1 MFKPRKA
8 LTKGF
13 SFLLVFVLLLVGLPI
28 ASASAAS
35 VETVHIVKG
44 KSYTYEPSTPGVVSY
59 DFRCNGVI
67 GFCLDPD
74 MQAPPTGNYSNVT
87 TTTNENLLKAMYYG
101 YGGAGFNTKL
111 SGIGMTMKQYMN
123 SLRTTEWG
131 VVLLSAK
138 GDELHYLLTHRA
150 LAYLI
155 GDSDWDEDMY
165 QPWREAIV
173 KVANAMKAAPSVKNR
188 ISGYIVNTGASYQRI
203 ISYTTNIK
211 LQMKKVS
218 GNPELTDG
226 NSCYSLKGAMY
237 YIYSN
242 KNTANTV
249 SKYDILETIQKVSS
263 SSPYYEGYVV
273 VDVSGFGE
281 AKLKGGKEGLFDSS
295 KTYYATEVQ
304 ASKGYI
310 RDREVYEFKSTGAT
324 SGGLPVYKLYDPETK
339 KFEVLEKPKNDPVVI
354 ALQKVNAR
362 TGKAD
367 ERLAGAEYAIEYYD
381 GFYTKAQLDGKTPTR
396 RWVVCTDKYGFAY
409 LDSDHLSN
417 DADQSPFYV
426 IKEYPNPVLPL
437 GTVKIYETK
446 APEGFKLSNE
456 VYVSQLK
463 EIDSGVGISEFNYPT
478 FEEEEIPGKVKI
490 VKTSDDGNVSG
501 IEFIVKNNDT
511 GEEVRLKT
519 SDDGTITEEFYEG
532 SYTITEVTD
541 ESKYYPQEP
550 QIVSVKAD
558 QTAEVKFHNKLVT
571 KGLTI
576 RKTSTDGEISG
587 INFTIK
593 NNATGTTITRATD
606 KNGYITVD
614 GLSIGETYT
623 VTEIVPDGYEPQ
635 QPQTIT
641 ITSGSNYLRFRNVR
655 ETGNLLIKKESSDG
669 KLKGFSFTVKH
680 VDDSGR
686 VLEWLTPQWG
696 VETDENGEIKFDNI
710 PTGNYE
716 ITEVDDWYM
725 YYTNPEP
732 TKTVK
737 VTKNE
742 TGTYTRVSFKNE
754 LIVKPVK
761 IIKTSP
767 DGNVEGITFKITGYY
782 GDSQVMETREF
793 VTDKDGVISY
803 EIPASTWGDEYI
815 VEEVVPDGY
824 EKQESQSFYI
834 DSDTEGTTVLTF
846 NNIPKPDIKVV
857 KTSDD
862 GMIEGIEFT
871 ITYTDPETGL
881 TVTDSD
887 VTDENGTIIFDSV
900 YSNIEYTIEEIVPD
914 GYEQQQSQTV
924 TPQPGEVAEVKF
936 HNVPLIDLK
945 IVKSSG
951 DGIIENVW
959 FEIFANDSSIGK
971 YSTNELGEINLGNLA
986 AYSNGELITYRVEEL
1001 GFLNDDGTY
1010 SIPDRYI
1017 PPAAQSK
1024 TLAPNE
1030 NTIEFFFEN
1039 AINYGDIRFVKA
1051 DSDGTPL
1058 SNVRFTLFTDEDCTT
1073 RAYDVDGNLVTTK
1086 TSDDNGVVEFTRIK
1100 FGTYY
1105 IAETKAQSGYQ
1116 LLGMPIKAVVSA
1128 EGTKLYFNDME
1139 ITNIAEAIIDGGSA
1153 QLASVGNNKTP
1164 EFPRAGGIERIIWFT
1179 VGAAVIILGAALLF
1193 INIKRKRKDV
1203 PEMTKNFSGKKFLS
1217 LFMVLAILLSMGCVG
1232 IVSASAVNPYHIDSS
1247 QVGSIEFYKYEMSDV
1262 SEATTKGDGTAK
1274 AIPDGATPLEGVEF
1288 TAYQIADLEGLYT
1301 YAGKELPT
1309 PTEAGNMINDVPA
1322 SKTFSAVSDENGY
1335 LKLKG
1340 LPLGI
1345 YLVKETFSPS
1355 QVSLKTASF
1364 VVSVPTTSPNG
1375 TSWMYDITVQPK
1387 NETKY
1392 ADITLHKTDV
1402 DSGADLGGF
1411 SFVLE
1416 EKIVTSEN
1424 SDGTWTAVGT
1434 SGSTGTT
1441 GGTTPAGATWTTGE
1455 NGKFTIAHLATDRS
1469 YRFKEVSA
1477 EDKQYIVDS
1486 TVYYEFTVG
1495 ADGTVTYDSDNFKD
1509 TTPAANNTL
1518 EVTNETVEVEKSVST
1533 DKTNWMQDVTQDINK
1548 TVYWKVSAD
1557 IPEVISKLKT
1567 YTIIDTLSKGLTYES
1582 LEIKVEADGNP
1593 ISEND
1598 YTVTTAPGDDD
1609 STVITV
1615 DITNKNTLA
1624 GHEVCD
1630 VIITTTLN
1638 EDAIIGG
1645 DNPNEAK
1652 LVYTNDVDTDST
1664 YEKITEKPEVHT
1676 GGYSWFKSDN
1686 SGTPLSGAEFSVYRT
1701 MEDAKANT
1709 NPIKFVLGEDGK
1721 YYMSEAS
1728 NASATVVSGFNGM
1741 TTILGLKYGENGM
1754 ESADGETTYYVAET
1768 KAPDGKNLL
1777 AAPFE
1782 IKVNSTSH
1790 NYVDGVNV
1798 NDVNT
1803 DKADFPNAGSNAAAA
1818 FLFVGAAVIALGA
1831 AVFFI
1836 RKRKCA
1842 AK

>member
-165 QPWREAIV
+165 QQWKDATV
-173 KVANAMKAAPSVKNR
+173 KVANAMKAAPSVKNK
-188 ISGYIVNTGASYQRI
+188 ISGYIVSTGSSYQRI

-211 LQMKKVS
+211 LQLNKVS
-218 GNPELTDG
+218 AEPDLTND
-226 NSCYSLKGAMY
+226 NKCYSLNGAMY

-242 KNTANTV
+242 ETTANTI
-249 SKYDILETIQKVSS
+249 SGYDTLSTIQTVSS
-263 SSPYYEGYVV
+263 NSPYYEGYVV
-273 VDVSGFGE
+273 TNENGFGE
-281 AKLKGGKEGLFDSS
+281 AMLKGGREGLFDRS

-310 RDREVYEFKSTGAT
+310 RDRTVYEFKDTGAT
-324 SGGLPVYKLYDPETK
+324 SNGLPVYKLYDPDTK
-339 KFEVLEKPKNDPVVI
+339 KFEVKEIPYNDPVVI
-354 ALQKVNAR
+354 ALQKRNAR
-362 TGKAD
+362 TGETE

-381 GFYTKAQLDGKTPTR
+381 GFYTEDELEGLTYTR
-396 RWVVCTDKYGFAY
+396 RWVVKTQKNGMAGLTSDY
-409 LDSDHLSN
+409 LVDGIE
-417 DADQSPFYV
+417 QSEFYYEEE
-426 IKEYPNPVLPL
+426 KPSPVLPL

-446 APEGFKLSNE
+446 APEGFYLSDE
-456 VYVSQLK
+456 IYVTQIKDDGVSTSQ
-463 EIDSGVGISEFNYPT
+463 FNYPT
-478 FEEEEIPGKVKI
+478 FDEEEIPGNIKI
-490 VKTSDDGNVSG
+490 VKTSDDGIVEG

-511 GEEVRLKT
+511 GEEVTLT
-519 SDDGTITEEFYEG
+519 SKADGTIADEFYEG
-532 SYTITEVTD
+532 SYTITEVVDETKYFPQ
-541 ESKYYPQEP
+541 ESKT
-550 QIVSVKAD
+550 ITVKAGE
-558 QTAEVKFHNKLVT
+558 TAEVKFHNKLLT
-571 KGLTI
+571 EGLTI
-576 RKTSTDGEISG
+576 QKISTDGKISG
-587 INFTIK
+587 ITFHIK
-593 NNATGTTITRATD
+593 DNDTGTTLDRVTD
-606 KNGYITVD
+606 ENGYITVD
-614 GLSIGETYT
+614 GLIVGKTYT
-623 VTEIVPDGYEPQ
+623 VTEEVPEGYEPQ

-641 ITSGSNYLRFRNVR
+641 IAPGSNYLRFRNVR
-655 ETGNLLIKKESSDG
+655 ETGSLLIKKESSDG
-669 KLKGFSFTVKH
+669 KLKGFSFTVKR

-696 VETDENGEIKFDNI
+696 VETDENGEIKFDDI

-716 ITEVDDWYM
+716 ITEVGDWYM

-767 DGNVEGITFKITGYY
+767 DGNIEGITFKITGYF
-782 GDSQVMETREF
+782 GNSSVTETREF

-803 EIPASTWGDEYI
+803 DFPASTWGDEYI

-824 EKQESQSFYI
+824 EEQESQSFYI

-887 VTDENGTIIFDSV
+887 VTDENGTVIFDSV

-971 YSTNELGEINLGNLA
+971 YSTNELGEINLGNLS

-1024 TLAPNE
+1024 TLAPDE

-1051 DSDGTPL
+1051 DGDGTPL
-1058 SNVRFTLFTDEDCTT
+1058 SNVRFTLFADEDCTT

-1086 TSDDNGVVEFTRIK
+1086 TSDDDGVVEFTRIK

-1193 INIKRKRKDV
+1193 INIKRKK
-1203 PEMTKNFSGKKFLS
+1203 KGCSG
-1217 LFMVLAILLSMGCVG
+1217 
-1232 IVSASAVNPYHIDSS
+1232 
-1247 QVGSIEFYKYEMSDV
+1247 
-1262 SEATTKGDGTAK
+1262 
-1274 AIPDGATPLEGVEF
+1274 
-1288 TAYQIADLEGLYT
+1288 
-1301 YAGKELPT
+1301 
-1309 PTEAGNMINDVPA
+1309 ND
-1322 SKTFSAVSDENGY
+1322 
-1335 LKLKG
+1335 
-1340 LPLGI
+1340 
-1345 YLVKETFSPS
+1345 
-1355 QVSLKTASF
+1355 
-1364 VVSVPTTSPNG
+1364 
-1375 TSWMYDITVQPK
+1375 
-1387 NETKY
+1387 
-1392 ADITLHKTDV
+1392 
-1402 DSGADLGGF
+1402 
-1411 SFVLE
+1411 
-1416 EKIVTSEN
+1416 
-1424 SDGTWTAVGT
+1424 
-1434 SGSTGTT
+1434 
-1441 GGTTPAGATWTTGE
+1441 
-1455 NGKFTIAHLATDRS
+1455 
-1469 YRFKEVSA
+1469 
-1477 EDKQYIVDS
+1477 
-1486 TVYYEFTVG
+1486 
-1495 ADGTVTYDSDNFKD
+1495 
-1509 TTPAANNTL
+1509 
-1518 EVTNETVEVEKSVST
+1518 
-1533 DKTNWMQDVTQDINK
+1533 
-1548 TVYWKVSAD
+1548 
-1557 IPEVISKLKT
+1557 
-1567 YTIIDTLSKGLTYES
+1567 
-1582 LEIKVEADGNP
+1582 
-1593 ISEND
+1593 
-1598 YTVTTAPGDDD
+1598 
-1609 STVITV
+1609 
-1615 DITNKNTLA
+1615 
-1624 GHEVCD
+1624 
-1630 VIITTTLN
+1630 
-1638 EDAIIGG
+1638 
-1645 DNPNEAK
+1645 
-1652 LVYTNDVDTDST
+1652 
-1664 YEKITEKPEVHT
+1664 
-1676 GGYSWFKSDN
+1676 
-1686 SGTPLSGAEFSVYRT
+1686 
-1701 MEDAKANT
+1701 
-1709 NPIKFVLGEDGK
+1709 
-1721 YYMSEAS
+1721 
-1728 NASATVVSGFNGM
+1728 
-1741 TTILGLKYGENGM
+1741 
-1754 ESADGETTYYVAET
+1754 
-1768 KAPDGKNLL
+1768 
-1777 AAPFE
+1777 
-1782 IKVNSTSH
+1782 
-1790 NYVDGVNV
+1790 
-1798 NDVNT
+1798 
-1803 DKADFPNAGSNAAAA
+1803 
-1818 FLFVGAAVIALGA
+1818 
-1831 AVFFI
+1831 
-1836 RKRKCA
+1836 
-1842 AK
+1842 

>member
-1 MFKPRKA
+1 MKKA

-35 VETVHIVKG
+35 TENVHIVKG

-59 DFRCNGVI
+59 DFMCNGVI

-74 MQAPPTGNYSNVT
+74 MPAPPTGNYSRVT
-87 TTTNENLLKAMYYG
+87 ATTNENLLKAMYYG

-111 SGIGMTMKQYMN
+111 SGIGMSMKQYMN

-138 GDELHYLLTHRA
+138 GNELHYLLTHRA

-155 GDSDWDEDMY
+155 GDSDWDDDMY

-188 ISGYIVNTGASYQRI
+188 ISGYIVSTGSSYQRI

-249 SKYDILETIQKVSS
+249 SKYDTLETIQNVSS

-273 VDVSGFGE
+273 VDESGFGE
-281 AKLKGGKEGLFDSS
+281 AMLKGGREGLFDRS

-310 RDREVYEFKSTGAT
+310 RDRTVYEFKDTGAT
-324 SGGLPVYKLYDPETK
+324 SNGLPVYKLYDPDTK
-339 KFEVLEKPKNDPVVI
+339 KFEVKEIPYNDPVVI
-354 ALQKVNAR
+354 ALQKRNAR
-362 TGKAD
+362 TGETE

-381 GFYTKAQLDGKTPTR
+381 GFYTEDELEGLTYTR
-396 RWVVCTDKYGFAY
+396 RWVVKTQKNGMAGLTSDY
-409 LDSDHLSN
+409 LVDGIE
-417 DADQSPFYV
+417 QSEFYYEEE
-426 IKEYPNPVLPL
+426 KPSPVLPL

-446 APEGFKLSNE
+446 APEGFYLSDE
-456 VYVSQLK
+456 IYVTQIKDDGVSTSQ
-463 EIDSGVGISEFNYPT
+463 FNYPT
-478 FEEEEIPGKVKI
+478 FDEEEIPGNIKI
-490 VKTSDDGNVSG
+490 VKTSDDGIVEG

-511 GEEVRLKT
+511 GEDVTLT
-519 SDDGTITEEFYEG
+519 SKADGTIADEFYEG
-532 SYTITEVTD
+532 SYTITEVVDETKYFPQ
-541 ESKYYPQEP
+541 ESKT
-550 QIVSVKAD
+550 ITVKAGE
-558 QTAEVKFHNKLVT
+558 TAEVKFHNKLLT
-571 KGLTI
+571 EGLTI
-576 RKTSTDGEISG
+576 QKISTDGKISG
-587 INFTIK
+587 ITFHIK
-593 NNATGTTITRATD
+593 DNDTGTTLDRVTD
-606 KNGYITVD
+606 ENGYITVD
-614 GLSIGETYT
+614 GLIVGKTYT
-623 VTEIVPDGYEPQ
+623 VTEEVPEGYEPQ

-641 ITSGSNYLRFRNVR
+641 MAQGSNYLRFRNIR
-655 ETGNLLIKKESSDG
+655 ETGSLLIKKESSDG
-669 KLKGFSFTVKH
+669 KLKGFSFTVKR

-716 ITEVDDWYM
+716 ITEVGDWYM

-793 VTDKDGVISY
+793 VTDKNGVISY
-803 EIPASTWGDEYI
+803 DFPASTWGDEYI

-824 EKQESQSFYI
+824 EEQEPQSFYI

-914 GYEQQQSQTV
+914 GYEQQQPQTV

-1179 VGAAVIILGAALLF
+1179 VGAAVIIL
-1193 INIKRKRKDV
+1193 V
-1203 PEMTKNFSGKKFLS
+1203 
-1217 LFMVLAILLSMGCVG
+1217 
-1232 IVSASAVNPYHIDSS
+1232 
-1247 QVGSIEFYKYEMSDV
+1247 
-1262 SEATTKGDGTAK
+1262 
-1274 AIPDGATPLEGVEF
+1274 
-1288 TAYQIADLEGLYT
+1288 
-1301 YAGKELPT
+1301 
-1309 PTEAGNMINDVPA
+1309 
-1322 SKTFSAVSDENGY
+1322 
-1335 LKLKG
+1335 
-1340 LPLGI
+1340 
-1345 YLVKETFSPS
+1345 
-1355 QVSLKTASF
+1355 
-1364 VVSVPTTSPNG
+1364 
-1375 TSWMYDITVQPK
+1375 
-1387 NETKY
+1387 
-1392 ADITLHKTDV
+1392 
-1402 DSGADLGGF
+1402 
-1411 SFVLE
+1411 
-1416 EKIVTSEN
+1416 
-1424 SDGTWTAVGT
+1424 
-1434 SGSTGTT
+1434 
-1441 GGTTPAGATWTTGE
+1441 
-1455 NGKFTIAHLATDRS
+1455 
-1469 YRFKEVSA
+1469 
-1477 EDKQYIVDS
+1477 
-1486 TVYYEFTVG
+1486 
-1495 ADGTVTYDSDNFKD
+1495 
-1509 TTPAANNTL
+1509 
-1518 EVTNETVEVEKSVST
+1518 
-1533 DKTNWMQDVTQDINK
+1533 
-1548 TVYWKVSAD
+1548 
-1557 IPEVISKLKT
+1557 
-1567 YTIIDTLSKGLTYES
+1567 
-1582 LEIKVEADGNP
+1582 
-1593 ISEND
+1593 
-1598 YTVTTAPGDDD
+1598 
-1609 STVITV
+1609 
-1615 DITNKNTLA
+1615 
-1624 GHEVCD
+1624 
-1630 VIITTTLN
+1630 
-1638 EDAIIGG
+1638 
-1645 DNPNEAK
+1645 
-1652 LVYTNDVDTDST
+1652 
-1664 YEKITEKPEVHT
+1664 
-1676 GGYSWFKSDN
+1676 
-1686 SGTPLSGAEFSVYRT
+1686 
-1701 MEDAKANT
+1701 
-1709 NPIKFVLGEDGK
+1709 
-1721 YYMSEAS
+1721 
-1728 NASATVVSGFNGM
+1728 
-1741 TTILGLKYGENGM
+1741 
-1754 ESADGETTYYVAET
+1754 
-1768 KAPDGKNLL
+1768 
-1777 AAPFE
+1777 
-1782 IKVNSTSH
+1782 
-1790 NYVDGVNV
+1790 
-1798 NDVNT
+1798 
-1803 DKADFPNAGSNAAAA
+1803 
-1818 FLFVGAAVIALGA
+1818 
-1831 AVFFI
+1831 
-1836 RKRKCA
+1836 
-1842 AK
+1842 

>member
-165 QPWREAIV
+165 QQWKDATV
-173 KVANAMKAAPSVKNR
+173 KVANAMKAAPSVKNK
-188 ISGYIVNTGASYQRI
+188 ISGYIVSTGSSYQRI

-211 LQMKKVS
+211 LQLNKVS
-218 GNPELTDG
+218 AEPDLTND
-226 NSCYSLKGAMY
+226 NNCYSLNGAMY

-242 KNTANTV
+242 ETTANTI
-249 SKYDILETIQKVSS
+249 SGYDTLSTIQTVSS
-263 SSPYYEGYVV
+263 NSPYYEGYVV
-273 VDVSGFGE
+273 TNENGFGE
-281 AKLKGGKEGLFDSS
+281 AMLKGGREGLFDSS

-914 GYEQQQSQTV
+914 GYEQQQPQTV

-971 YSTNELGEINLGNLA
+971 YSTNELGEINLGDLS

-1017 PPAAQSK
+1017 PPEAQSK
-1024 TLAPNE
+1024 TLSPGE
-1030 NTIEFFFEN
+1030 NIIEFFFEN
-1039 AINYGDIRFVKA
+1039 AINYGDIRFVKTY
-1051 DSDGTPL
+1051 SNGGPL

-1193 INIKRKRKDV
+1193 INRK
-1203 PEMTKNFSGKKFLS
+1203 KK
-1217 LFMVLAILLSMGCVG
+1217 GC
-1232 IVSASAVNPYHIDSS
+1232 S
-1247 QVGSIEFYKYEMSDV
+1247 
-1262 SEATTKGDGTAK
+1262 
-1274 AIPDGATPLEGVEF
+1274 
-1288 TAYQIADLEGLYT
+1288 
-1301 YAGKELPT
+1301 
-1309 PTEAGNMINDVPA
+1309 
-1322 SKTFSAVSDENGY
+1322 
-1335 LKLKG
+1335 
-1340 LPLGI
+1340 
-1345 YLVKETFSPS
+1345 
-1355 QVSLKTASF
+1355 
-1364 VVSVPTTSPNG
+1364 
-1375 TSWMYDITVQPK
+1375 
-1387 NETKY
+1387 
-1392 ADITLHKTDV
+1392 
-1402 DSGADLGGF
+1402 
-1411 SFVLE
+1411 
-1416 EKIVTSEN
+1416 
-1424 SDGTWTAVGT
+1424 
-1434 SGSTGTT
+1434 
-1441 GGTTPAGATWTTGE
+1441 
-1455 NGKFTIAHLATDRS
+1455 
-1469 YRFKEVSA
+1469 
-1477 EDKQYIVDS
+1477 
-1486 TVYYEFTVG
+1486 
-1495 ADGTVTYDSDNFKD
+1495 
-1509 TTPAANNTL
+1509 
-1518 EVTNETVEVEKSVST
+1518 
-1533 DKTNWMQDVTQDINK
+1533 
-1548 TVYWKVSAD
+1548 
-1557 IPEVISKLKT
+1557 
-1567 YTIIDTLSKGLTYES
+1567 
-1582 LEIKVEADGNP
+1582 
-1593 ISEND
+1593 
-1598 YTVTTAPGDDD
+1598 
-1609 STVITV
+1609 
-1615 DITNKNTLA
+1615 
-1624 GHEVCD
+1624 
-1630 VIITTTLN
+1630 
-1638 EDAIIGG
+1638 
-1645 DNPNEAK
+1645 
-1652 LVYTNDVDTDST
+1652 
-1664 YEKITEKPEVHT
+1664 
-1676 GGYSWFKSDN
+1676 
-1686 SGTPLSGAEFSVYRT
+1686 
-1701 MEDAKANT
+1701 
-1709 NPIKFVLGEDGK
+1709 
-1721 YYMSEAS
+1721 
-1728 NASATVVSGFNGM
+1728 
-1741 TTILGLKYGENGM
+1741 
-1754 ESADGETTYYVAET
+1754 
-1768 KAPDGKNLL
+1768 
-1777 AAPFE
+1777 
-1782 IKVNSTSH
+1782 
-1790 NYVDGVNV
+1790 V
-1798 NDVNT
+1798 ND
-1803 DKADFPNAGSNAAAA
+1803 
-1818 FLFVGAAVIALGA
+1818 
-1831 AVFFI
+1831 
-1836 RKRKCA
+1836 
-1842 AK
+1842 